1 MNGRDAASGPN
12 PGYDK
17 NGLSMAFSAHK
28 CLIWQMGSSSD
39 FFEIFATEP
48 QAAEGVSFARFM
60 ELAMYHPTA
69 GYYTRDFKRVGRDE
83 KADFFTSTTFS
94 PVFGELVTAAAVKLL
109 APALPADFVFVEVG
123 AEPGG
128 GILRGQS
135 HPFAGYQTISLGQPF
150 VLPPNAVVFSN
161 ELFDAQPFHRVV
173 WRGGRWIELGV
184 ALNGRHLREVELPE
198 MTAELAAQ
206 AERLPKTAEEN
217 YHIDLPLRTVP
228 MLERLVGQN
237 WKGLFLAFDYGKFWQ
252 ELAHNVPAGTGRTY
266 HRQKMG
272 GDLLARPGKQDLTC
286 HICWDW
292 LEDGLSRAGF
302 GESRVD
308 SQESFFMHHAATT
321 LAAITAAEAGS
332 FSPRKRMVMQLLHP
346 ANMGQKFQA
355 LYALRK

>member
-1 MNGRDAASGPN
+1 
-12 PGYDK
+12 
-17 NGLSMAFSAHK
+17 MAFSGCI
-28 CLIWQMGSSSD
+28 CLYWQMGSSSD

-48 QAAEGVSFARFM
+48 TAAKGVSFARFM

-69 GYYTRDFKRVGRDE
+69 GYYTRDFKRVGRDD

-94 PVFGELVTAAAVKLL
+94 PVFGELVVAAVVKLL
-109 APALPADFVFVEVG
+109 APARPADFVFVEIG

-128 GILRGQS
+128 GILRNLP
-135 HPFAGYQTISLGQPF
+135 HPFASYQIISLGQPF
-150 VLPPNAVVFSN
+150 VLPPQAVVFSN

-173 WRGGRWIELGV
+173 WRNGGWRELGV
-184 ALNGRHLREVELPE
+184 ALTGRTLREVELAEFSP
-198 MTAELAAQ
+198 ELAAH
-206 AERLPKTAEEN
+206 ADRLPKKSEEN
-217 YHIDLPLRTVP
+217 YHIDLPLRTGP
-228 MLERLVGQN
+228 ILERIVGPKWQ
-237 WKGLFLAFDYGKFWQ
+237 GLFVAFDYGKFWQ
-252 ELAHNVPAGTGRTY
+252 ELAESMPHGTGRTY

-272 GDLLARPGKQDLTC
+272 NDLLARPGRQDLTC

-292 LEDGLSRAGF
+292 LEDGLVRAGF
-302 GESRVD
+302 GETRVD
-308 SQESFFMHHAATT
+308 SQESFFMNHAANT